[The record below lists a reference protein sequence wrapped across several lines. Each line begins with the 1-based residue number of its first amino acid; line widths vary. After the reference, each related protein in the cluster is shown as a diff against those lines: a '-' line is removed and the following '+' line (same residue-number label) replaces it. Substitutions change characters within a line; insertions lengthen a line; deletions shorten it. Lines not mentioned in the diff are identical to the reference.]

1 MDRPDYVR
9 CVRRTS
15 KGTEHRTWCGRDI
28 PRTEFV
34 FQSADHAAENGMA
47 GGRLV
52 ACPEC
57 ITVIAAAM
65 AGEHQPSD

>member
-1 MDRPDYVR
+1 MDEYVK
-9 CVRRTS
+9 CVKRTAL
-15 KGTEHRTWCGRDI
+15 GFEHQSWCGREI
-28 PRTEFV
+28 GNTEFS

-57 ITVIAAAM
+57 IKAITAAIS
-65 AGEHQPSD
+65 AGS